1 MAIKLLNTATEISA
15 ANLKEGA
22 TVQRFAVQSKHGGGL
37 KLEIRANGLKRFIYR
52 YKLSGKEGELLLGS
66 HPAMSLAAA
75 RLAHAAA
82 VALVKQ
88 GINPSQAAKEARIK
102 NTQIPTLR
110 EVYRDWLMFRAK
122 SKPIGARTLSDYE
135 GTFTRHIDQVLGN
148 VRVCDLSR
156 AMLYEHFRQVDTA
169 EGTRKG
175 LIVLNQCLDHAML
188 QGYIE
193 FNSARLLKPAMFGA
207 SMPPPRERWL
217 TKEELRQLWIA
228 LDQAISGAGS
238 KMSGG
243 RGIASN
249 VVLSLSVANC
259 LRLICLTAARR
270 SEAVSMKWEQ
280 INGDRWT
287 IPETKN
293 GRVHVVTLCPL
304 VKKILKQQAAIS
316 QGQYVFDSTSNSGS
330 PITGNAVTKA
340 LERVRVK
347 YMAEYESFSPHDLRR
362 SVATGAAEYLD
373 APERLIELLLNH
385 VSKDR
390 LIRTYQVGG
399 MADKLRGLFLSW
411 GEFIESVITV
421 TTEENDTGNIVPVD
435 FRRKK

>member
-1 MAIKLLNTATEISA
+1 MAVKLLNTTTEISA
-15 ANLKEGA
+15 ATLKEGA
-22 TVQRFAVQSKHGGGL
+22 AVQRFAIQSKHGGGL

-75 RLAHAAA
+75 RLAHADA

-148 VRVCDLSR
+148 IRACDLTR

-193 FNSARLLKPAMFGA
+193 FNPARLLKPAMFGA

-217 TKEELRQLWIA
+217 TKEELRKLWIA
-228 LDQAISGAGS
+228 LDQATSGAGS
-238 KMSGG
+238 KATGG

-249 VVLSLSVANC
+249 VVLSSSVANC
-259 LRLICLTAARR
+259 LRLICLTAVRR
-270 SEAVSMKWEQ
+270 AEAVAMCWDQ
-280 INGDRWT
+280 LNGDRWT

-293 GRVHVVTLCPL
+293 GRSHVVTLSPL
-304 VKKILKQQAAIS
+304 ALDILEQQRKLS
-316 QGQYVFDSTSNSGS
+316 QSQFVFESTTRFGH
-330 PITGNAVTKA
+330 PITGDAVTKA
-340 LERVRVK
+340 LERVRLK
-347 YMAEYESFSPHDLRR
+347 YLSEFEQFSPHDLRR

-385 VSKDR
+385 VPKDR

-399 MADKLRGLFLSW
+399 MADKLRKLFMSW
-411 GEFIESVITV
+411 GVFIESVV
-421 TTEENDTGNIVPVD
+421 TGPTEDNNTGNVISIE
-435 FRRKK
+435 FRKK